1 MRLVT
6 SAEMRAIEAAAD
18 AAGLSY
24 AEMMRRAGR
33 AVAEAADR
41 RLAELA
47 DRRLAEAVDRLPAGG
62 QVVVLVGPGN
72 NGGDGLVAADG
83 LLARGH
89 GVRLVVWKR
98 SRQDDPL
105 MAPLSAHGPVSLV
118 QLGEPGA
125 IERAVAWLG
134 EADLVVDALL
144 GTGANRPIEGDLAG
158 LLGALA
164 AARAA
169 PRPPFLLAVDLPTGL
184 DADSGSLD
192 PCTVP
197 ADLTLTFGYPKR
209 GQLRFPG
216 AGALG
221 RLCLDDLGIPAVLGH
236 GAAAPTHAQ
245 GVISSGEVAAWLP
258 PRPMDAHKGSF
269 GRVLVVAGSRPY
281 PGAASLAAEAAYR
294 AGAGL
299 VCLAAPASL
308 QPILA
313 GRLPEATHLPL
324 AESEG
329 ALAEPAAAQLR
340 TAWGG
345 YQCLLLGP
353 GLSAGPGALAFLR
366 ALLDTEGGTAPPGGE
381 ADGVESGTGGAS
393 PPPAAWLVD
402 ADGLNLLAR
411 IPDWP
416 RRLPP
421 ATVLTPHPG
430 EMARLTGLDRAAIAR
445 EREGLAR
452 RYAAEWGRV
461 LVLKGAFTVVA
472 APDGRLLLA
481 PFATAALA
489 RAGTGDVLAGL
500 IAGLLAQGLPP
511 FEAAAAGCYLHG
523 LAGELLEEALGRRAP
538 IAGDLLERIAPAFAR
553 IEDGGREGI

>member
-47 DRRLAEAVDRLPAGG
+47 ARRSAGALDRRPAGG
-62 QVVVLVGPGN
+62 QVLVLVGPGN

-89 GVRLVVWKR
+89 AVRLVVWKR
-98 SRQDDPL
+98 SLRDDPL
-105 MAPLSAHGPVSLV
+105 LAQVAAHGPVPLV
-118 QLGEPGA
+118 RLDEPGA
-125 IERAVAWLG
+125 FERAVAWLG
-134 EADLVVDALL
+134 EADLVIDALL
-144 GTGANRPIEGDLAG
+144 GTGANRPIEGELAG

-197 ADLTLTFGYPKR
+197 ADLTLSFGYPKR

-221 RLCLDDLGIPAVLGH
+221 RLCLDDLGIPAVLSTSH
-236 GAAAPTHAQ
+236 ETAAQTY
-245 GVISSGEVAAWLP
+245 GVISRGEVAAWLP

-340 TAWGG
+340 AAWSG
-345 YQCLLLGP
+345 YQSLILGP

-366 ALLDTEGGTAPPGGE
+366 ALLDAGGGSAPAGGG
-381 ADGVESGTGGAS
+381 ADGADPGADDDS
-393 PPPAAWLVD
+393 AWPPAWLID

-421 ATVLTPHPG
+421 AAVLTPHPG
-430 EMARLTGLDRAAIAR
+430 EMARLTGLDRAAIAH

-472 APDGRLLLA
+472 APDGRLLVA

-511 FEAAAAGCYLHG
+511 FEAAAAGCYLQG
-523 LAGELLEEALGRRAP
+523 LAGELLQEALGKRAP
-538 IAGDLLERIAPAFAR
+538 IAGELLGRIAPAFAQ
-553 IEDGGREGI
+553 IEGGGREGI